1 MFTTS
6 VFIGST
12 VLITGIS
19 SIRKTRIYV
28 FSSSLSL
35 ISNLVLSVI
44 LIPVFGIVG
53 AAISYSSMNAVNF
66 FIVYYYAK
74 KFQIVNYDKKR
85 IIKIWMASLIMF
97 ALVFSF
103 QSFILYSMINIFIFI
118 FFGIIIYLFEIKGF
132 KLINRDEINYVLS
145 VIPKRFSLVRY
156 VIRNLAYYDTKQQ
169 DDMKFRVIK

>member
-1 MFTTS
+1 M
-6 VFIGST
+6 
-12 VLITGIS
+12 
-19 SIRKTRIYV
+19 
-28 FSSSLSL
+28 

-118 FFGIIIYLFEIKGF
+118 LSGIIIYLFEIKAF

-169 DDMKFRVIK
+169 DDMKLRVIK